1 MSTRVV
7 RLLAEVRQLTEMGEM
22 PDEAK
27 AKEIGDAIGVDW
39 EAIPIGEF
47 RMGLAV
53 EMEHGKVDPETDVTG
68 DDMILTG
75 KIALAHLRELP
86 DYYTKLAKV
95 EPEIADLRAQLSSN
109 RWT

>member
-1 MSTRVV
+1 MNTRVV
-7 RLLAEVRQLTEMGEM
+7 RLLSEVRQLTEMGEM

-39 EAIPIGEF
+39 DAIPLDEF

-53 EMEHGKVDPETDVTG
+53 ELEHGTSDPQTNVTD
-68 DDMILTG
+68 DDWLLTG
-75 KIALAHLRELP
+75 KIAHIHLKEFS

-95 EPEIADLRAQLSSN
+95 EPEIADLRAQLSSS
-109 RWT
+109 RR